1 MRQLLFRLC
10 EASDGQH
17 FAFLTDQ
24 PEVEDR
30 FDSGYKNAYKLRD
43 RSTGMELLARWR
55 HSYTVTSAEFEEL
68 SESDELPEPVQQAF
82 DTMIAQLVVG
92 VDVFFCD
99 YNLAIGAD
107 LPICNHVMDKYRSTD
122 FVLFSCDTLVGN
134 DPTTQ
139 PYMVSYAAPRYPT
152 GQGVAQQH
160 RIYCKT
166 DHFAFC
172 QAIQAIVQQ
181 RERDAVNGGHIRNED
196 DPYIG
201 EDPAEAKV
209 AEQAINRFVE
219 GLGQHNS
226 QIKRLEQQGDPS

>member
-43 RSTGMELLARWR
+43 QSTGMELLARWR
-55 HSYTVTSAEFEEL
+55 KSYTVKSAEFEAL
-68 SESDELPEPVQQAF
+68 PESDELPEQVQQAF
-82 DTMIAQLVVG
+82 DTMMAQLIIG

-99 YNLAIGAD
+99 YNLAIKAD
-107 LPICNHVMDKYRSTD
+107 LPICNHVMDQYRSTD

-139 PYMVSYAAPRYPT
+139 PYMVSYAASRYPT

-172 QAIQAIVQQ
+172 QAIGAIVQQ
-181 RERDAVNGGHIRNED
+181 RERDAINGGHIRNED
-196 DPYIG
+196 DLYIG
-201 EDPAEAKV
+201 EDPADEQV

-226 QIKRLEQQGDPS
+226 QIKRLEQQGESS